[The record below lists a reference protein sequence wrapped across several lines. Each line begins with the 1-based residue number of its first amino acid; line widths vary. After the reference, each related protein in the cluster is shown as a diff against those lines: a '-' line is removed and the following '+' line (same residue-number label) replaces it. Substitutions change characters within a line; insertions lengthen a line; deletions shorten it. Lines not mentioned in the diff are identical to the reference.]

1 MKSKDNLTGQI
12 LIAMPSMPDPRFAR
26 SVILICEHS
35 DTGALGIIL
44 NHPLPEI
51 KFDELLSQLEI
62 PVTGKA
68 SRLAVHFG
76 GPVET
81 ARGFVLHRS
90 TGMSGPAS
98 EGRLDITPDLAMTA
112 TRDIL
117 AALAR
122 GEGPAEAF
130 LALGYSGWAAGQL
143 EAELS
148 ANGWLTGPASDA
160 LIFGR
165 NNEGK
170 WAEALQNQGIDPSLL
185 SGAAGRA

>member
-1 MKSKDNLTGQI
+1 MKTQDNLTGQI

-35 DTGALGIIL
+35 ETGALGLIL
-44 NHPLPEI
+44 NRPLPDI
-51 KFDELLSQLEI
+51 KFDDLLSQLDIET
-62 PVTGKA
+62 TGVA
-68 SRLAVHFG
+68 STLPVHFG
-76 GPVET
+76 GPVEP

-90 TGMSGPAS
+90 TEVAGTAT
-98 EGRLDITPDLAMTA
+98 EGRLDITADLAMTA

-117 AALAR
+117 SSLAQ
-122 GEGPAEAF
+122 GNGPSEAF
-130 LALGYSGWAAGQL
+130 LALGYSGWGAGQL

-148 ANGWLTGPASDA
+148 ANGWLTGKASDA

-165 NNEGK
+165 DNEKK